1 MGIPDTRFL
10 FDLLR
15 TPSPSGWEAKGQRL
29 WGERLRKLTDSVA
42 SDAYGNAWATLRG
55 DAGEHYSVMLEAHAD
70 EIGFTVRHI
79 DEKGF
84 ITLAPIGGSDR
95 TLAAARRIR
104 IFGDWGEV
112 TGIIGNTA
120 IHLRDKGKDK
130 DKVLEW
136 KDHFADIGASSAED
150 AAKLGIR
157 VGHAAIYC
165 DDAQEL
171 PSGRIVGRAIDNRI
185 SGYLLARVMAELAE
199 SDSRPYAT
207 TLAVNAVQ
215 EEIGSFGARMVSH
228 RLNPNVAVV
237 FDVTH
242 ATDTPGINAR
252 EHGSV
257 ELGKGPTVA
266 HGAANHPLVVQ
277 RLMSVAE
284 DLEIPI
290 QHEAISDSTR
300 TDTDAVFVT
309 RQGIPSALVSLPLRY
324 MHSPTEL
331 IDMGDVE
338 NAVKLV
344 VGFVRSLTTDDTFHT
359 VV

>member
-1 MGIPDTRFL
+1 MSKPDKTFL

-15 TPSPSGWEAKGQRL
+15 TASPSGWEAEGQRL
-29 WGERLRKLTDSVA
+29 WANCLRGLSDSVA

-55 DAGEHYSVMLEAHAD
+55 AAGENFSVMLEAHAD

-84 ITLAPIGGSDR
+84 VCLAPVGGSDR

-104 IFGDWGEV
+104 IFGDKGEV
-112 TGIIGNTA
+112 NGIIGNTA
-120 IHLRDKGKDK
+120 IHMRDTDK

-136 KDHFADIGASSAED
+136 KEHFVDIGASSAEE
-150 AAKLGIR
+150 AAELGVR
-157 VGHAAIYC
+157 VGHVAIFC
-165 DDAQEL
+165 DQAQEL

-185 SGYLLARVMAELAE
+185 SGYLLACVMAELAE
-199 SDSRPYAT
+199 GENRPHAT
-207 TLAVNAVQ
+207 TVAVNAVQ
-215 EEIGSFGARMVSH
+215 EELGSFGARMVSH
-228 RLNPNVAVV
+228 RLNPNVALV

-242 ATDTPGINAR
+242 ATDTPGINTR
-252 EHGSV
+252 EHGKV

-277 RLMSVAE
+277 RLMDVGR
-284 DLEIPI
+284 DLGVPI
-290 QHEAISDSTR
+290 QHEAISGSTR
-300 TDTDAVFVT
+300 TDTDVVYVT

-344 VGFVRSLTTDDTFHT
+344 VGFVRSIGTDDTFHT

>member
-1 MGIPDTRFL
+1 MR
-10 FDLLR
+10 
-15 TPSPSGWEAKGQRL
+15 Q
-29 WGERLRKLTDSVA
+29 LTDSVA

-55 DAGEHYSVMLEAHAD
+55 DAGDKVSVMLEAHAD

-84 ITLAPIGGSDR
+84 VTLAPIGGSDR

-104 IFGDWGEV
+104 IFGDEGEV
-112 TGIIGNTA
+112 TGVIGNTA
-120 IHLRDKGKDK
+120 IHLRDRDK

-136 KDHFADIGASSAED
+136 KDHFVDIGASSAEE
-150 AAKLGIR
+150 AAKLGVR

-165 DDAQEL
+165 DEAQEL

-185 SGYLLARVMAELAE
+185 SGYLLARVLAELAE
-199 SDSRPYAT
+199 GNSRPYAT
-207 TLAVNAVQ
+207 TVAVNAVQ
-215 EEIGSFGARMVSH
+215 EEIGSFGVRMVSH
-228 RLNPNVAVV
+228 RLNPEVALV

-252 EHGSV
+252 EHGAV

-277 RLMSVAE
+277 RLMKVAA
-284 DLEIPI
+284 DGGIPI
-290 QHEAISDSTR
+290 QHEAISGSTR
-300 TDTDAVFVT
+300 TDTDAVYVT
-309 RQGIPSALVSLPLRY
+309 RQGIPCALVSLPLRY

-331 IDMGDVE
+331 IDLRDVE

-344 VGFVRSLTTDDTFHT
+344 VGFVRSITADDTFHT